1 MNVYSSAVSRFGL
14 TVLLLAAPG
23 LLQGQTRGGGTRS
36 TNSGTAIG
44 SIAPSIPEIS
54 AQPIF
59 ISGKVLID
67 GGGPPSEPVAI
78 ERVCDGIARRQ
89 GYSDTRGSFQFRLDQ
104 SPQFQDAS
112 ETNSSRTSLAGVNT
126 NSRAAL
132 RLQYQNCEFR
142 AIFPGFLS
150 TTLPLRLQGNN
161 WQYDLGTI
169 FLRRTEN
176 AVGTTV
182 SLTTLTAPKN
192 ARRAYEKGVTEYFA
206 NKLIDAEKHL
216 NQAVKDDPNLAAA
229 WSLLG
234 DIHSRGKVFDQ
245 AVKEYQR
252 AQAADPKYMNPT
264 MGLALV
270 ATQQK
275 RWQDAVQFTEQV
287 FNLNPSAFPAAYF
300 YNALANYNLGRLDA
314 AEASARKFASQDK
327 EHTHPEALL
336 LLGQIYFQK
345 NDPASAAEQL
355 RNYLTLSPDASNAE
369 AIQQWLKEY
378 DQKNVAKK

>member
-1 MNVYSSAVSRFGL
+1 MNVYSSAVSRLGL

-23 LLQGQTRGGGTRS
+23 LLRAQMRGGTSRS
-36 TNSGTAIG
+36 NTGTAT
-44 SIAPSIPEIS
+44 SATAPSTPDLS

-67 GGGPPSEPVAI
+67 GGGVPPEPVAI

-89 GYSDTRGSFQFRLDQ
+89 GYSDARGSFQFRLDQ
-104 SPQFQDAS
+104 TPQFQDAS
-112 ETNSSRTSLAGVNT
+112 ESNSSRTSLAGF
-126 NSRAAL
+126 NSNNRAAL
-132 RLQYQNCEFR
+132 KAQYQNCEFR

-150 TTLPLRLQGNN
+150 TTLPLRLQGSN

-169 FLRRTEN
+169 FLKRTEN

-192 ARRAYEKGVTEYFA
+192 ARHAYEKGVTEYFS
-206 NKLIDAEKHL
+206 NKLVDAEKHL
-216 NQAVKDDPNLAAA
+216 NQAVKDYPNFAAA

-234 DIHSRGKVFDQ
+234 DIHGRGKLFDQ
-245 AVKEYQR
+245 AVKEYLR
-252 AQAADPKYMNPT
+252 AQAADPKYVNPC
-264 MGLALV
+264 MGLTLV
-270 ATQQK
+270 AMQQK

-314 AEASARKFASQDK
+314 AEGSARKFASQDK

-345 NDPASAAEQL
+345 NDPASAAEQF
-355 RNYLTLSPDASNAE
+355 RNYLTASPDASNAE
-369 AIQQWLKEY
+369 AIRQWLKEY
-378 DQKNVAKK
+378 DQKSVAKK